1 MLYSE
6 FECNEN
12 KLANFLIHLL
22 IQAKKIFSF
31 KKNHL
36 LNNVSPVNRDYF
48 CNKAI
53 SVDVVIMG

>member
-1 MLYSE
+1 MK
-6 FECNEN
+6 N

-22 IQAKKIFSF
+22 IQAKKSF
-31 KKNHL
+31 HLKNHL